1 MRGQSPRSK
10 AVDRTVAVPA
20 GVSPTFWRLVTSEP
34 LAGATVLDV
43 GTGRGRI
50 ALALAGL
57 AGRVIGIDRDAEAI
71 AEAARRATVA
81 GIGNLEL
88 VVADAEKMEL
98 SDLTRGVPPAL
109 ITAHLYFAEPLVE
122 RAARALG
129 PGGALAAVAFHADQW
144 QETGRRSRF
153 SYEEPQARALLLAH
167 GFAVEHLTI
176 EREVQRFASV
186 EEALAAAIGL
196 EERWRAD
203 GRWFNYLKFLEEG
216 GRTLTRSHLI
226 MKARRV
232 ETRG

>member
-1 MRGQSPRSK
+1 VNQIS
-10 AVDRTVAVPA
+10 APA
-20 GVSPTFWRLVTSEP
+20 GVSSTFWRLITSEP
-34 LAGATVLDV
+34 LKGATVLDV

-50 ALALAGL
+50 ALALAPL
-57 AGRVIGIDRDAEAI
+57 VRRVIGIDRDAESI
-71 AEAARRATVA
+71 AEAARRASAA
-81 GIGNLEL
+81 GVGNVEL
-88 VVADAEKMEL
+88 ILADAEKIEL
-98 SDLTRGVPPAL
+98 SDLTPGGAPAL

-122 RAARALG
+122 RAARALHPCG
-129 PGGALAAVAFHADQW
+129 VLAAVAFHADQW

-153 SYEEPQARALLLAH
+153 AYEEEPARALLAAH
-167 GFAVEHLTI
+167 GFHVEHLEV

-226 MKARRV
+226 VKARR
-232 ETRG
+232 GG